1 MLVQGYYCNYVK
13 MWYNIDIMQ
22 LGIVKYLK
30 NLYQNKEELKLVE
43 VTYGLVALVFFLLAA
58 VVSLLDRALGVALLI
73 IPLISFIA
81 LATNVVVWALLKLFL
96 ESKISQ
102 NLENDDL
109 GSLEIT
115 DNQPRTYRKTLTD
128 DANQRIL
135 VEKPAARTR
144 KTATK
149 NTIKTTTKAK
159 SQK

>member
-1 MLVQGYYCNYVK
+1 LTL
-13 MWYNIDIMQ
+13 I
-22 LGIVKYLK
+22 
-30 NLYQNKEELKLVE
+30 ET
-43 VTYGLVALVFFLLAA
+43 TYGLVALVFFLLAA

-115 DNQPRTYRKTLTD
+115 DNQSRTYRKVVTD

-135 VEKPAARTR
+135 VEKPVARTR
-144 KTATK
+144 KLATK
-149 NTIKTTTKAK
+149 TTAKTK
-159 SQK
+159 SKK

>member
-1 MLVQGYYCNYVK
+1 
-13 MWYNIDIMQ
+13 MQ

-30 NLYQNKEELKLVE
+30 KLYQNKQELTLIE
-43 VTYGLVALVFFLLAA
+43 TTYGLVALVFFLLAA

-102 NLENDDL
+102 NLENEDL

-115 DNQPRTYRKTLTD
+115 DNQPRAYRKSVTD

-135 VEKPAARTR
+135 VEKPVARTR

-149 NTIKTTTKAK
+149 TTAKTK

>member
-1 MLVQGYYCNYVK
+1 
-13 MWYNIDIMQ
+13 MQ

-30 NLYQNKEELKLVE
+30 KLYQNKQELTLIE
-43 VTYGLVALVFFLLAA
+43 TTYGLVALVFFLLAA

-81 LATNVVVWALLKLFL
+81 LATNVVVWALLKLLL

-102 NLENDDL
+102 NLENEDL

-115 DNQPRTYRKTLTD
+115 DNQSRTYRKVVTD

-135 VEKPAARTR
+135 VEKPVARTR
-144 KTATK
+144 KPAT
-149 NTIKTTTKAK
+149 KTTTKTK
-159 SQK
+159 SKKSN

>member
-1 MLVQGYYCNYVK
+1 
-13 MWYNIDIMQ
+13 MQ

-30 NLYQNKEELKLVE
+30 KLYQNRQELTLIE
-43 VTYGLVALVFFLLAA
+43 TTYGLVALVFFLLAA

-109 GSLEIT
+109 GDLEIT
-115 DNQPRTYRKTLTD
+115 DNQPRTYRKVVTD

-135 VEKPAARTR
+135 VEKPVARTQ
-144 KTATK
+144 
-149 NTIKTTTKAK
+149 KTTVKTKSKK
-159 SQK
+159 SS

>member
-1 MLVQGYYCNYVK
+1 
-13 MWYNIDIMQ
+13 MQ

-30 NLYQNKEELKLVE
+30 KLYQNKEELKLVE
-43 VTYGLVALVFFLLAA
+43 VTYGLVALIFFLLAA

-109 GSLEIT
+109 GDLEIS
-115 DNQPRTYRKTLTD
+115 DNQSRTYGKTITD
-128 DANQRIL
+128 DANHRIL
-135 VEKPAARTR
+135 IEKPATR
-144 KTATK
+144 AGKTSSKTSTK
-149 NTIKTTTKAK
+149 IKSKK
-159 SQK
+159 SS

>member
-1 MLVQGYYCNYVK
+1 
-13 MWYNIDIMQ
+13 MQ

-30 NLYQNKEELKLVE
+30 HLYQNKEELKLVE

-81 LATNVVVWALLKLFL
+81 LATNIVVWALLKLFL

-115 DNQPRTYRKTLTD
+115 DNQSRTYRKVVTD

-135 VEKPAARTR
+135 VEKPVARTR
-144 KTATK
+144 KFATK
-149 NTIKTTTKAK
+149 TTAK
-159 SQK
+159 NKSKK

>member
-1 MLVQGYYCNYVK
+1 
-13 MWYNIDIMQ
+13 MQ

-30 NLYQNKEELKLVE
+30 KLYQNKQELTLIE
-43 VTYGLVALVFFLLAA
+43 TTYGLVALVFFLLAA

-115 DNQPRTYRKTLTD
+115 DNQSRTYRKVVTD

-135 VEKPAARTR
+135 LEKPVARTR
-144 KTATK
+144 KLATK
-149 NTIKTTTKAK
+149 TTAKTK
-159 SQK
+159 SKK

>member
-1 MLVQGYYCNYVK
+1 
-13 MWYNIDIMQ
+13 MQ

-30 NLYQNKEELKLVE
+30 KLYQNKQELTLIE
-43 VTYGLVALVFFLLAA
+43 TTYGLVALVFFLLAA

-81 LATNVVVWALLKLFL
+81 LATNVVVWALLKLLL

-102 NLENDDL
+102 NLENEDL

-115 DNQPRTYRKTLTD
+115 DNQSRTYRKVVTD

-135 VEKPAARTR
+135 VEKPVARTR
-144 KTATK
+144 KPATK
-149 NTIKTTTKAK
+149 TTAKTK
-159 SQK
+159 SKKSN

>member
-1 MLVQGYYCNYVK
+1 
-13 MWYNIDIMQ
+13 MQ

-30 NLYQNKEELKLVE
+30 NLYQNKQELTLIE
-43 VTYGLVALVFFLLAA
+43 TTYGLVALVFFLLAA

-102 NLENDDL
+102 NLENDNL

-115 DNQPRTYRKTLTD
+115 DNQPRTYRKTVTD
-128 DANQRIL
+128 DENQRIL
-135 VEKPAARTR
+135 VEKPVARTR

-149 NTIKTTTKAK
+149 ATTKTK

>member
-1 MLVQGYYCNYVK
+1 
-13 MWYNIDIMQ
+13 MQ

-30 NLYQNKEELKLVE
+30 KLYQNRQELTLIE
-43 VTYGLVALVFFLLAA
+43 TTYGLVALVFFLLAA

-109 GSLEIT
+109 GDLEIT
-115 DNQPRTYRKTLTD
+115 DNQPRTYRKTVTD

-135 VEKPAARTR
+135 IEKPVAHTR
-144 KTATK
+144 
-149 NTIKTTTKAK
+149 KTTTKTK
-159 SQK
+159 SKKSN

>member
-1 MLVQGYYCNYVK
+1 
-13 MWYNIDIMQ
+13 MQ

-30 NLYQNKEELKLVE
+30 KLYQNKQELTLIE
-43 VTYGLVALVFFLLAA
+43 TTYGLVALVFFLLAA

-115 DNQPRTYRKTLTD
+115 DNQSRTYRKVVTD

-135 VEKPAARTR
+135 VEKPVARTR
-144 KTATK
+144 KLATK
-149 NTIKTTTKAK
+149 TTAKTK
-159 SQK
+159 SKKSN

>member
-1 MLVQGYYCNYVK
+1 
-13 MWYNIDIMQ
+13 MQ

-58 VVSLLDRALGVALLI
+58 MVSLLDRALGVALLI

-81 LATNVVVWALLKLFL
+81 LTTNVVVWALLKLFL

-102 NLENDDL
+102 NLENEDL

-115 DNQPRTYRKTLTD
+115 DNQPRTYRKAATD

-135 VEKPAARTR
+135 VEKPTTRNR
-144 KTATK
+144 KTTAKTK
-149 NTIKTTTKAK
+149 SKK
-159 SQK
+159 SS

>member
-1 MLVQGYYCNYVK
+1 
-13 MWYNIDIMQ
+13 MQ

-30 NLYQNKEELKLVE
+30 KLYQNKQELTLIE
-43 VTYGLVALVFFLLAA
+43 TTYGLVALVFFLLAA

-102 NLENDDL
+102 NLENEDL

-115 DNQPRTYRKTLTD
+115 DNQPRTYRKFLTD
-128 DANQRIL
+128 DATQRIL
-135 VEKPAARTR
+135 VEKPVARTR
-144 KTATK
+144 KT
-149 NTIKTTTKAK
+149 TTKATTKTK

>member
-1 MLVQGYYCNYVK
+1 
-13 MWYNIDIMQ
+13 MQ

-30 NLYQNKEELKLVE
+30 KLYQNKQELTLIE
-43 VTYGLVALVFFLLAA
+43 TTYGLVALVFFLLAA

-73 IPLISFIA
+73 VPLISFIA

-109 GSLEIT
+109 GDLEIT
-115 DNQPRTYRKTLTD
+115 DNQPRTYRKVVTD

-135 VEKPAARTR
+135 VEKPVARTR
-144 KTATK
+144 KTTAKTK
-149 NTIKTTTKAK
+149 SKK
-159 SQK
+159 SS

>member
-1 MLVQGYYCNYVK
+1 
-13 MWYNIDIMQ
+13 MQ

-30 NLYQNKEELKLVE
+30 KLYQNKQELTLIE
-43 VTYGLVALVFFLLAA
+43 TTYGLVALVFFLLAA

-109 GSLEIT
+109 GDLEIS
-115 DNQPRTYRKTLTD
+115 DNQSRTYRKVVTD

-135 VEKPAARTR
+135 VEKPVARTR
-144 KTATK
+144 KLATK
-149 NTIKTTTKAK
+149 TTAKTK
-159 SQK
+159 SKK

>member
-1 MLVQGYYCNYVK
+1 
-13 MWYNIDIMQ
+13 MQ

-30 NLYQNKEELKLVE
+30 KLYQNKQELTLIE
-43 VTYGLVALVFFLLAA
+43 TTYGLVALVFFLLAA

-115 DNQPRTYRKTLTD
+115 DNQSRTYRNVVTD

-135 VEKPAARTR
+135 VEKPVARTR
-144 KTATK
+144 KLATK
-149 NTIKTTTKAK
+149 TTAKTK
-159 SQK
+159 SKK

>member
-1 MLVQGYYCNYVK
+1 
-13 MWYNIDIMQ
+13 MQ

-30 NLYQNKEELKLVE
+30 KLYQNKQELTLIE
-43 VTYGLVALVFFLLAA
+43 TTYGLVALVFFLLAA

-109 GSLEIT
+109 GDLEIT
-115 DNQPRTYRKTLTD
+115 DNQPRAYRKSVTD

-135 VEKPAARTR
+135 VEKPVARTR
-144 KTATK
+144 KT
-149 NTIKTTTKAK
+149 TTKATAKTTAKTK

>member
-1 MLVQGYYCNYVK
+1 MTL
-13 MWYNIDIMQ
+13 I
-22 LGIVKYLK
+22 
-30 NLYQNKEELKLVE
+30 ET
-43 VTYGLVALVFFLLAA
+43 TYGLVALVFFLLAA

-102 NLENDDL
+102 NLENEDL

-115 DNQPRTYRKTLTD
+115 DNQPRAYRKSVTD

-135 VEKPAARTR
+135 VEKPVARTR
-144 KTATK
+144 KTTAKTK
-149 NTIKTTTKAK
+149 SKK
-159 SQK
+159 SS

>member
-1 MLVQGYYCNYVK
+1 
-13 MWYNIDIMQ
+13 MQ

-30 NLYQNKEELKLVE
+30 KLYQNKQELTLIE
-43 VTYGLVALVFFLLAA
+43 TTYGLVALVFFLLAA

-115 DNQPRTYRKTLTD
+115 DNQSRTYRKVVTD

-135 VEKPAARTR
+135 VEKPVARTR
-144 KTATK
+144 KLATK
-149 NTIKTTTKAK
+149 TTAKTK
-159 SQK
+159 SKK

>member
-1 MLVQGYYCNYVK
+1 
-13 MWYNIDIMQ
+13 MQ

-30 NLYQNKEELKLVE
+30 KLYQNKQEWTLIET
-43 VTYGLVALVFFLLAA
+43 TYGLVALVFFLLAA

-115 DNQPRTYRKTLTD
+115 DNQSRTYRKVVTD

-135 VEKPAARTR
+135 VEKPVARTR
-144 KTATK
+144 KLATK
-149 NTIKTTTKAK
+149 TTAKTK
-159 SQK
+159 SKK

>member
-1 MLVQGYYCNYVK
+1 
-13 MWYNIDIMQ
+13 MQ

-30 NLYQNKEELKLVE
+30 KLYQNKQELTLIE
-43 VTYGLVALVFFLLAA
+43 TTYGLVALVFFLLAA

-115 DNQPRTYRKTLTD
+115 DNQPRTYRKVLTD
-128 DANQRIL
+128 DANQRIF
-135 VEKPAARTR
+135 VEKPATRTR
-144 KTATK
+144 ETATKTATK
-149 NTIKTTTKAK
+149 TVTKTK

>member
-1 MLVQGYYCNYVK
+1 
-13 MWYNIDIMQ
+13 MQ

-30 NLYQNKEELKLVE
+30 HLYQNKEELKLVE

-109 GSLEIT
+109 GDLEIS
-115 DNQPRTYRKTLTD
+115 DNQSRAYGKNITD
-128 DANQRIL
+128 DANHRIL
-135 VEKPAARTR
+135 IEKPATR
-144 KTATK
+144 AGKTSA
-149 NTIKTTTKAK
+149 KTTAKTKSK
-159 SQK
+159 KI

>member
-1 MLVQGYYCNYVK
+1 
-13 MWYNIDIMQ
+13 MQ

-30 NLYQNKEELKLVE
+30 KLYQNKQELTLIE
-43 VTYGLVALVFFLLAA
+43 TTYGLVALVFFLLAA

-81 LATNVVVWALLKLFL
+81 LATNVVIWALLKLFL

-109 GSLEIT
+109 GDLEIT
-115 DNQPRTYRKTLTD
+115 DNQPRTYRKTVTD

-135 VEKPAARTR
+135 VEKPVTRTR
-144 KTATK
+144 KAATKTATK
-149 NTIKTTTKAK
+149 TK

>member
-1 MLVQGYYCNYVK
+1 
-13 MWYNIDIMQ
+13 MQ

-30 NLYQNKEELKLVE
+30 KLYQNKQELTLIE
-43 VTYGLVALVFFLLAA
+43 ITYGLVALVFFLLAA

-109 GSLEIT
+109 GDLEIT
-115 DNQPRTYRKTLTD
+115 DNQPRAYRKSVTD

-135 VEKPAARTR
+135 VEKPVARTR
-144 KTATK
+144 KTTAKTK
-149 NTIKTTTKAK
+149 SKK
-159 SQK
+159 SS

>member
-1 MLVQGYYCNYVK
+1 
-13 MWYNIDIMQ
+13 MQ

-30 NLYQNKEELKLVE
+30 KLYQNKQELTLIE
-43 VTYGLVALVFFLLAA
+43 TTYGLVALVFFLLAA

-109 GSLEIT
+109 GDLEIT
-115 DNQPRTYRKTLTD
+115 DNQPRTYRKVVTD

-135 VEKPAARTR
+135 VEKPVARTR
-144 KTATK
+144 KTTVKTK
-149 NTIKTTTKAK
+149 SKK
-159 SQK
+159 SS

>member
-1 MLVQGYYCNYVK
+1 
-13 MWYNIDIMQ
+13 MQ

-43 VTYGLVALVFFLLAA
+43 VTYGLVALIFFLLAA

-109 GSLEIT
+109 GDLEISDNQSFTYHKVAT
-115 DNQPRTYRKTLTD
+115 DNV
-128 DANQRIL
+128 NNRIL
-135 VEKPAARTR
+135 IEKPATRTR
-144 KTATK
+144 KT
-149 NTIKTTTKAK
+149 TTKTK
-159 SQK
+159 SKKSN

>member
-1 MLVQGYYCNYVK
+1 
-13 MWYNIDIMQ
+13 MQ

-30 NLYQNKEELKLVE
+30 KLYQNKQELTLVE

-58 VVSLLDRALGVALLI
+58 IVSLLDRALGVALLI

-115 DNQPRTYRKTLTD
+115 DNQPRTYRKALTD

-135 VEKPAARTR
+135 VEKPVARTR
-144 KTATK
+144 KPAT
-149 NTIKTTTKAK
+149 KTTTKTK
-159 SQK
+159 SKKSN

>member
-1 MLVQGYYCNYVK
+1 
-13 MWYNIDIMQ
+13 MQ

-30 NLYQNKEELKLVE
+30 KLYQNKQELTLIE
-43 VTYGLVALVFFLLAA
+43 TTYGLVALVFFLLAA

-109 GSLEIT
+109 GDLEIT
-115 DNQPRTYRKTLTD
+115 DNQPRAYRKSVTD

-135 VEKPAARTR
+135 VEKSVARTR
-144 KTATK
+144 KTTAKTK
-149 NTIKTTTKAK
+149 SKK
-159 SQK
+159 SS

>member
-1 MLVQGYYCNYVK
+1 
-13 MWYNIDIMQ
+13 MQ

-43 VTYGLVALVFFLLAA
+43 VTYGLVALIFFLLAA

-73 IPLISFIA
+73 IPLISFIT

-102 NLENDDL
+102 NLENEDL

-115 DNQPRTYRKTLTD
+115 DNQPRTYRKTVTD
-128 DANQRIL
+128 DENQRIL
-135 VEKPAARTR
+135 VEKPVARTR

-149 NTIKTTTKAK
+149 ATTKTK

>member
-1 MLVQGYYCNYVK
+1 
-13 MWYNIDIMQ
+13 MQ
-22 LGIVKYLK
+22 LRIVKYLK

-73 IPLISFIA
+73 IPLISFMA

-115 DNQPRTYRKTLTD
+115 DNQPRTYRKPLTD

-135 VEKPAARTR
+135 VEKPVARTS

-149 NTIKTTTKAK
+149 STTKTTTKAK

>member
-1 MLVQGYYCNYVK
+1 
-13 MWYNIDIMQ
+13 MQ

-30 NLYQNKEELKLVE
+30 KLYQNKQELTLIE
-43 VTYGLVALVFFLLAA
+43 TTYGLVALVFFLLAA

-102 NLENDDL
+102 NLENDNL

-115 DNQPRTYRKTLTD
+115 DNQSRTYRKVVTD

-135 VEKPAARTR
+135 VEKPVARTR
-144 KTATK
+144 KLATK
-149 NTIKTTTKAK
+149 TTAKTK
-159 SQK
+159 SKK

>member
-1 MLVQGYYCNYVK
+1 
-13 MWYNIDIMQ
+13 MQ

-30 NLYQNKEELKLVE
+30 KLYQNKQELTLIE
-43 VTYGLVALVFFLLAA
+43 TTYGLVALVFFLLAA

-115 DNQPRTYRKTLTD
+115 DNQSRTYRKMVTD

-135 VEKPAARTR
+135 VEKPVARTR
-144 KTATK
+144 KLATK
-149 NTIKTTTKAK
+149 TTAKTK
-159 SQK
+159 SKK

>member
-1 MLVQGYYCNYVK
+1 
-13 MWYNIDIMQ
+13 MQ

-30 NLYQNKEELKLVE
+30 KLYQNKQELTLIE
-43 VTYGLVALVFFLLAA
+43 TTYGLVALVFFLLAA

-73 IPLISFIA
+73 IPLISFSA

-115 DNQPRTYRKTLTD
+115 DNQSRTYRKVVTD

-135 VEKPAARTR
+135 VEKPVARTR
-144 KTATK
+144 KLATK
-149 NTIKTTTKAK
+149 TTAKTK
-159 SQK
+159 SKK

>member
-1 MLVQGYYCNYVK
+1 
-13 MWYNIDIMQ
+13 MQ

-81 LATNVVVWALLKLFL
+81 LATNVVFWALLKLFL

-115 DNQPRTYRKTLTD
+115 DSQSRTYRKVVTD

-135 VEKPAARTR
+135 VEKPVARTR

>member
-1 MLVQGYYCNYVK
+1 
-13 MWYNIDIMQ
+13 MQ

-30 NLYQNKEELKLVE
+30 KLYQNKQELTLIE
-43 VTYGLVALVFFLLAA
+43 TTYGIVALVFFLLAA

-109 GSLEIT
+109 GDLEIT
-115 DNQPRTYRKTLTD
+115 DNQPRAYRKSVTD

-135 VEKPAARTR
+135 VEKPVARTR
-144 KTATK
+144 KTTAKTK
-149 NTIKTTTKAK
+149 SKK
-159 SQK
+159 SS

>member
-1 MLVQGYYCNYVK
+1 
-13 MWYNIDIMQ
+13 MQ

-30 NLYQNKEELKLVE
+30 KLYQNRQELTLIE
-43 VTYGLVALVFFLLAA
+43 TTYGLVALVFFLLAA

-109 GSLEIT
+109 GDLEIT
-115 DNQPRTYRKTLTD
+115 DNQHRTYRKVVTD

-135 VEKPAARTR
+135 VEKPVARTR
-144 KTATK
+144 KTTVKTK
-149 NTIKTTTKAK
+149 SKK
-159 SQK
+159 SS

>member
-1 MLVQGYYCNYVK
+1 
-13 MWYNIDIMQ
+13 MQ

-43 VTYGLVALVFFLLAA
+43 VTYGLVALIFFLLAA

-109 GSLEIT
+109 GDLEIS
-115 DNQPRTYRKTLTD
+115 DNQSRTYHKVTTD
-128 DANQRIL
+128 DSNNRIL
-135 VEKPAARTR
+135 IEKPATRTR
-144 KTATK
+144 KTT
-149 NTIKTTTKAK
+149 TKTTAKTKSKK
-159 SQK
+159 SS

>member
-1 MLVQGYYCNYVK
+1 
-13 MWYNIDIMQ
+13 MQ

-30 NLYQNKEELKLVE
+30 KLYQNKQELTLIE
-43 VTYGLVALVFFLLAA
+43 TTYGLVALVFFLLAA

-109 GSLEIT
+109 GDLEIT
-115 DNQPRTYRKTLTD
+115 DNQPRAYRKSVTD

-135 VEKPAARTR
+135 VEKPVARTR
-144 KTATK
+144 KTTAKTK
-149 NTIKTTTKAK
+149 SKK
-159 SQK
+159 SS